1 MEGLLE
7 GLVAG
12 QFQNEKKMDELIE
25 VLKTG
30 FEKVA
35 GMIEQGV
42 EDTHKYQEAEKKKK
56 KQRKKEAMKKVL
68 EKSVGRSAELEEL
81 REPADPVVVR
91 YCILP

>member
-1 MEGLLE
+1 
-7 GLVAG
+7 
-12 QFQNEKKMDELIE
+12 MDELIE

-56 KQRKKEAMKKVL
+56 KKKQRKKKQ
-68 EKSVGRSAELEEL
+68 
-81 REPADPVVVR
+81 
-91 YCILP
+91 